1 MYVSAEFLRGYTYGA
16 PMSEY
21 PPELEGIVVTL
32 EERRKDRKS
41 GQSTEQKYVGVNPDG
56 VPEYPVRNRLIEI
69 SEDDMYFLV
78 TSGIMTALLVGSIP
92 PRNVFSAT
100 VTELSARGHFRV
112 VADQAPEEEK

>member
-1 MYVSAEFLRGYTYGA
+1 
-16 PMSEY
+16 MSDY

-41 GQSTEQKYVGVNPDG
+41 GETTESKYVGVKPDE

-78 TSGIMTALLVGSIP
+78 QSGIMTALLVGSIP

-100 VTELSARGHFRV
+100 VTELVARGHFRILQE
-112 VADQAPEEEK
+112 QAPEEEK